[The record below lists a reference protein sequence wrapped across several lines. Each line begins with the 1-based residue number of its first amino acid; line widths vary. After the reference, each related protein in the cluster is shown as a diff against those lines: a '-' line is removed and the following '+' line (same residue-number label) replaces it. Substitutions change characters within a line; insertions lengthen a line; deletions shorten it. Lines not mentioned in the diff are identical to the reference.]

1 MLFQISE
8 KIYVSNDFLILVKDS
23 YSLTKFEWEICPKNQ
38 FLMWKM
44 KLFQIKRFCV
54 KKINNKPLLN
64 LVLKVAKYHIYVQ
77 YTLWFFF
84 ENWITCPFLP
94 KCRPPIVRR
103 KVKKFSISIWFIV
116 ETFRLQ
122 KVGVAAGF
130 WVHKVASDF
139 DFRHFSKNLI
149 Y

>member
-1 MLFQISE
+1 MHWQNLSGDIAPKVHFCS
-8 KIYVSNDFLILVKDS
+8 KKWNYSKSNEFARKKSITNYDS
-23 YSLTKFEWEICPKNQ
+23 FWHQK
-38 FLMWKM
+38 
-44 KLFQIKRFCV
+44 
-54 KKINNKPLLN
+54 LLN
-64 LVLKVAKYHIYVQ
+64 IIFMSNTH
-77 YTLWFFF
+77 FDFF

-103 KVKKFSISIWFIV
+103 KVKKFSISIWFIL

-139 DFRHFSKNLI
+139 DFGHFSENLI
-149 Y
+149 YWRFTERFFPPKGDH